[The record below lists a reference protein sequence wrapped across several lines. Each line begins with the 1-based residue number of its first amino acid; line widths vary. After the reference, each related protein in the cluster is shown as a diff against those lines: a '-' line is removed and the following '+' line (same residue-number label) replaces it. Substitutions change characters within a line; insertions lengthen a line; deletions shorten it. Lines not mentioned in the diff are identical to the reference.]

1 MQMLSE
7 RSGIE
12 SKNRTLQ
19 ELVNRRLALQT
30 GGETSEVPN
39 LEYNLDSLFGQ
50 MTLTPEENELAKDS
64 IIVNNEELSR
74 DIVSDQTTQQI
85 LNIFE
90 QLETTGEGYQFG
102 WLSPAARKHSFQP
115 CKNCSKTLIH
125 V

>member
-12 SKNRTLQ
+12 SKNKTLQ

-64 IIVNNEELSR
+64 IIVNNEELS
-74 DIVSDQTTQQI
+74 
-85 LNIFE
+85 
-90 QLETTGEGYQFG
+90 
-102 WLSPAARKHSFQP
+102 
-115 CKNCSKTLIH
+115 
-125 V
+125 

>member
-12 SKNRTLQ
+12 SKNKTLQ

-50 MTLTPEENELAKDS
+50 MTLTSEENELAKDS

>member
-12 SKNRTLQ
+12 SKNKTLQ

-30 GGETSEVPN
+30 DGETSEVPN

>member
-12 SKNRTLQ
+12 SKNKTLQ

-74 DIVSDQTTQQI
+74 DIVSDQTTQHI
-85 LNIFE
+85 LNIIE

>member
-12 SKNRTLQ
+12 SKNKTLQ

-115 CKNCSKTLIH
+115 CENCSKTLIH

>member
-12 SKNRTLQ
+12 SKNKTLQ

-115 CKNCSKTLIH
+115 CKNCSETLIH